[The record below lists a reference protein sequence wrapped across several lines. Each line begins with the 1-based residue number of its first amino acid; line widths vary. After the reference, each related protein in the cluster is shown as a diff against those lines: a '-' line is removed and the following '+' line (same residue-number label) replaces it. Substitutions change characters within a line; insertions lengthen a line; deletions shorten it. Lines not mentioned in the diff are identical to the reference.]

1 MAAFQI
7 PHAFSQQMKDYFGPE
22 TYAVFEKALDADTK
36 TSIRLNPFKP
46 CEAFNNLPS
55 VAWNPEGR
63 VLEKRPIFT
72 LDPLFHAGAYY
83 VQESSSMFLGHILES
98 VSAPKDGIYL
108 DLSAAPGGKATLL
121 GSYLG
126 DEGFLVANEV
136 IKARANILKENIIKW
151 GLGNT
156 IVTQNDPEHFGE
168 LQGFFD
174 LVLVD
179 APCSGEGM
187 FRKDPEARDEWSLDH
202 VQLCALR
209 QERIMDQA
217 AALVKAGGYLIYS
230 TCTFN
235 ERENEEIV
243 KYVVSEFAYEPVRI
257 PLQPEWNIVESNIE
271 TDEGQFF
278 GYRFFPHLV
287 PGEGLFVTV
296 LKRSEDAEVLE
307 PRRVKD
313 FKHPFLKSVSNAEA
327 AMIQSQVD
335 LPENSVF
342 YKLQESVFWLNANF
356 RQHFEFLSRY
366 LNIKYVGV
374 ELGQLSK
381 SQLIP
386 SHEWAMSIFPKTS
399 FPTFD
404 LDIKQALQFL
414 RREEFSLNGDLPEG
428 WILITFANLPL
439 GWIKN
444 LGNRI
449 NNYYPKEWRIRM
461 QGGEDA

>member
-1 MAAFQI
+1 MAAIQV
-7 PHAFSQQMKDYFGPE
+7 PEAFSQQMKAYFGPE

-121 GSYLG
+121 GTYLG

-156 IVTQNDPEHFGE
+156 MVTQNDPEHFGE
-168 LQGFFD
+168 LHGFFD

-257 PLQPEWNIVESNIE
+257 PLHPEWNIVESNID

-296 LKRSEDAEVLE
+296 LKRSDDAEVLE

-327 AMIQSQVD
+327 ALIQSQVD

-342 YKLQESVFWLNANF
+342 YKLQESVFWLNSNF

-414 RREEFSLNGDLPEG
+414 RREEFSLSEDLPEG
-428 WILITFANLPL
+428 WILITYANLPL

>member
-1 MAAFQI
+1 MAAIQV
-7 PHAFSQQMKDYFGPE
+7 PEAFSQQMKAYFGPE

-55 VAWNPEGR
+55 LAWNPEGR

-83 VQESSSMFLGHILES
+83 VQESSSMFLGHILKS

-108 DLSAAPGGKATLL
+108 DLSAAPGGKSTLL
-121 GSYLG
+121 SSYLG
-126 DEGFLVANEV
+126 NEGFLVANEV

-156 IVTQNDPEHFGE
+156 MVTQNDPEHFGE
-168 LQGFFD
+168 LHGFFD

-257 PLQPEWNIVESNIE
+257 PLHPEWNIVESNID

-327 AMIQSQVD
+327 ALIQSQVD

-366 LNIKYVGV
+366 LNIKYIGV
-374 ELGQLSK
+374 ELGQFSK

-386 SHEWAMSIFPKTS
+386 SHEWAMSIFPKTG

-414 RREEFSLNGDLPEG
+414 RREEFSLSEDLPEG
-428 WILITFANLPL
+428 WILITYANLPL

>member
-1 MAAFQI
+1 MAAIQV
-7 PHAFSQQMKDYFGPE
+7 PEAFSQQMKAYFGPE

-156 IVTQNDPEHFGE
+156 MVTQNDPEHFGE
-168 LQGFFD
+168 LHGFFD

-257 PLQPEWNIVESNIE
+257 PLHPEWNIVESNID

-327 AMIQSQVD
+327 ALIQSQVY
-335 LPENSVF
+335 LPENSIF
-342 YKLQESVFWLNANF
+342 YKLQESVFWLNSNF

-374 ELGQLSK
+374 ELGQFSK
-381 SQLIP
+381 NQVIP
-386 SHEWAMSIFPKTS
+386 SHEWAMSFFPKTG

-414 RREEFSLNGDLPEG
+414 RREEFSLSEDLPEG
-428 WILITFANLPL
+428 WILITYANLPL

>member
-1 MAAFQI
+1 MTAFQI
-7 PHAFSQQMKDYFGPE
+7 PEAFSQQMKAYFGPE

-156 IVTQNDPEHFGE
+156 MVTQNDPEHFGE
-168 LQGFFD
+168 LHGFFD

-217 AALVKAGGYLIYS
+217 AALVKAGGYLVYS

-257 PLQPEWNIVESNIE
+257 PLLPEWNIIESKIE

-327 AMIQSQVD
+327 AMIQSQID

-342 YKLQESVFWLNANF
+342 YKLQESVFWLNSNF

-366 LNIKYVGV
+366 LNIKYFGV
-374 ELGQLSK
+374 ELGQFSK

-386 SHEWAMSIFPKTS
+386 SHEWAMSIFPKPG
-399 FPTFD
+399 FPTLD
-404 LDIKQALQFL
+404 LDIKLALQFL
-414 RREEFSLNGDLPEG
+414 RREEFSLSGDLPEG
-428 WILITFANLPL
+428 WILITYANLPL

-449 NNYYPKEWRIRM
+449 NNYYPREWRIRM

>member
-1 MAAFQI
+1 MAAIQV
-7 PHAFSQQMKDYFGPE
+7 PDAFSQQMKAYFGPE

-98 VSAPKDGIYL
+98 VSALKDGIYL

-156 IVTQNDPEHFGE
+156 MVTQNDPEHFGE
-168 LQGFFD
+168 LHGFFD

-217 AALVKAGGYLIYS
+217 AALVNAGGYLIYS

-257 PLQPEWNIVESNIE
+257 PLQPEWNIIESKIE

-296 LKRSEDAEVLE
+296 LKRSDDAEVLE

-327 AMIQSQVD
+327 ALIQSQVD
-335 LPENSVF
+335 LPENSIF
-342 YKLQESVFWLNANF
+342 YKLQESVFWLNSNF

-366 LNIKYVGV
+366 LNIKYFGM
-374 ELGQLSK
+374 ELGQFSK

-386 SHEWAMSIFPKTS
+386 SHEWAMSFFPKTG

-414 RREEFSLNGDLPEG
+414 RREEFSLSGDLPEG
-428 WILITFANLPL
+428 WILITYANLPL

>member
-7 PHAFSQQMKDYFGPE
+7 PEAFSQQMKAYFGPE
-22 TYAVFEKALDADTK
+22 AYAVFEKALDAETK

-46 CEAFNNLPS
+46 CESLNNLPS
-55 VAWNPEGR
+55 VAWNPDGR

-83 VQESSSMFLGHILES
+83 VQESSSMFLGHILGSIE
-98 VSAPKDGIYL
+98 APKDGIYL

-136 IKARANILKENIIKW
+136 IKARANILKENIVKC

-156 IVTQNDPEHFGE
+156 MVTQNDPEHFGE
-168 LQGFFD
+168 LHGFFD

-235 ERENEEIV
+235 ERENEEVV

-257 PLQPEWNIVESNIE
+257 PLQPEWNIVESKIE

-296 LKRSEDAEVLE
+296 LKRSDDAEVLE

-327 AMIQSQVD
+327 ALIQSQVD

-342 YKLQESVFWLNANF
+342 YKLQESVFWLNSNF

-366 LNIKYVGV
+366 LNIKYFGV
-374 ELGQLSK
+374 ELGQFSK

-386 SHEWAMSIFPKTS
+386 SHEWAMSIFPKTG
-399 FPTFD
+399 FPTFA

-414 RREEFSLNGDLPEG
+414 RREEFSLSEDLPEG
-428 WILITFANLPL
+428 WILITYANLPL

>member
-1 MAAFQI
+1 MAAIQV
-7 PHAFSQQMKDYFGPE
+7 PEAFSQQMKAYFGPE

-108 DLSAAPGGKATLL
+108 DLSAAPGGKSTLL
-121 GSYLG
+121 SSYLG
-126 DEGFLVANEV
+126 NEGFLVANEV

-156 IVTQNDPEHFGE
+156 MVTQNDPEHFGE
-168 LQGFFD
+168 LHGFFD

-257 PLQPEWNIVESNIE
+257 PLQPEWSIVESNIE

-327 AMIQSQVD
+327 ALIQSQVY
-335 LPENSVF
+335 LPENSIF
-342 YKLQESVFWLNANF
+342 YKLQESVFWLNSNF

-374 ELGQLSK
+374 ELGQFSK
-381 SQLIP
+381 NQLIP
-386 SHEWAMSIFPKTS
+386 SHEWAMSFFPKTG

-414 RREEFSLNGDLPEG
+414 RREEFSPSEDLPEG
-428 WILITFANLPL
+428 WILITYANLPL